1 MTATTETRTRAARA
15 GLLFA
20 TFVCAACGLVYEL
33 ALVAQGSYLLGDSIT
48 QASVV
53 LATMVFAMGLGALTA
68 KPLQR
73 RPLLSLAV
81 VEALLALFGG
91 LSVLGLHAAFTWL
104 DLYWPALIGIALVV
118 GALIGAEIP
127 LLMTLLQRIRKQD
140 AGSAAADLFA
150 ADYVGALLG
159 GLAFPFL
166 LLPLLGQTR
175 GALLV
180 GMVNAVA
187 GAAVA
192 LFLFS
197 VLARRRLALAA
208 GTVVVLAVLGFAFAS
223 SDAFLRYARDEL
235 YEDPVVY
242 SETTQYQEIVVT
254 ESAPV
259 VPGPT
264 DTRLFL
270 NGDLQFSSIDEYRY
284 HESLVHPAL
293 AGTRDRVLVLGGG
306 DGLALREVL
315 RYPDVREVVEVE
327 LDPAMLRLA
336 REHPRISALNE
347 RSLDDPRVTV
357 VTADAFAWLRD
368 ARERFD
374 AVVID
379 MPDPDSTAT
388 AKLYSTEFYSLARRV
403 MAPGARL
410 VVQAGSPYFAPRT
423 FDCIDATV
431 RSAGFATTPYHVNVP
446 TFGDW
451 GFTLAQASAAPPR
464 LRLDPP
470 TPLRFLDEANLAA
483 AAVFPMD
490 RRPAGTETPST
501 LDNLKVL
508 RRLDA
513 LDVNF
518 LASVRLDSLVVPGM
532 RERGSGVIVHIS
544 SAVVLAPMPVLLHYA
559 AAKAALETYSRGLA
573 VDLVSTGIRVNV
585 VAPGDVSTPGADV
598 VRAAIGIPDGAANA
612 PIGRGGRPDDIANMV
627 SLLVSDRGE
636 WVTGRKFVIDGGAW
650 PRG

>member
-1 MTATTETRTRAARA
+1 MVTATETRTRAARA

-53 LATMVFAMGLGALTA
+53 LATMVFAMGIGSLAA

-73 RPLLSLAV
+73 RPLLSFAV

-104 DLYWPALIGIALVV
+104 DLYWPALIGIALIV

-127 LLMTLLQRIRKQD
+127 LLMTLLQKIRKQD
-140 AGSAAADLFA
+140 AGSATADLFA
-150 ADYVGALLG
+150 ADYIGALIG

-192 LFLFS
+192 FFLFT
-197 VLARRRLALAA
+197 VTAQRRLALALGTA
-208 GTVVVLAVLGFAFAS
+208 GVLAVLAFAFAQ

-242 SETTQYQEIVVT
+242 SETTQYQEIVLT
-254 ESAPV
+254 ESAPLV
-259 VPGPT
+259 GGPK

-270 NGDLQFSSIDEYRY
+270 NGDLQFSSLDEYRY
-284 HESLVHPAL
+284 HESLVHPVL
-293 AGTRDRVLVLGGG
+293 AGKRDRVLVLGGG
-306 DGLALREVL
+306 DGLAMREVL
-315 RYPDVREVVEVE
+315 KYPDVREAVEVE
-327 LDPAMLRLA
+327 LDPSVLRLA
-336 REHPRISALNE
+336 RENPTIAGLNQN
-347 RSLDDPRVTV
+347 SLEDPRVRL
-357 VTADAFAWLRD
+357 VTADAFTWLRD
-368 ARERFD
+368 AGELFD
-374 AVVID
+374 AVIID

-388 AKLYSTEFYSLARRV
+388 AKLYSEEFYSLARQRL
-403 MAPGARL
+403 APGGRM

-431 RSAGFATTPYHVNVP
+431 RAAGLSTTPYHVNVP

-451 GFTLAQASAAPPR
+451 GFILAQAGDAPR

-470 TPLRFLDEANLAA
+470 EPLRFLDEPNLAA
-483 AAVFPMD
+483 AAVFPVD
-490 RRPAGTETPST
+490 RRPTGAESPST
-501 LDNLKVL
+501 LDDPKVL
-508 RRLDA
+508 R
-513 LDVNF
+513 
-518 LASVRLDSLVVPGM
+518 LATS
-532 RERGSGVIVHIS
+532 
-544 SAVVLAPMPVLLHYA
+544 
-559 AAKAALETYSRGLA
+559 
-573 VDLVSTGIRVNV
+573 
-585 VAPGDVSTPGADV
+585 
-598 VRAAIGIPDGAANA
+598 
-612 PIGRGGRPDDIANMV
+612 
-627 SLLVSDRGE
+627 E
-636 WVTGRKFVIDGGAW
+636 WQQY
-650 PRG
+650 

>member
-1 MTATTETRTRAARA
+1 VSTRVARA

-53 LATMVFAMGLGALTA
+53 LATMVFAMGIGSLTA

-73 RPLLSLAV
+73 RPLLGFV
-81 VEALLALFGG
+81 VIEALLAVVGG

-104 DLYWPALIGIALVV
+104 DLYWPALIGIALLV

-140 AGSAAADLFA
+140 AGSATADLFA
-150 ADYVGALLG
+150 ADYIGALVG

-180 GMVNAVA
+180 GMVNVVA

-197 VLARRRLALAA
+197 TNARRRTALAG
-208 GTVVVLAVLGFAFAS
+208 GTAAVLAVLVFAFAQ

-242 SETTQYQEIVVT
+242 SETSQYQEIVLT
-254 ESAPV
+254 ESSPV
-259 VPGPT
+259 VAGPT
-264 DTRLFL
+264 DMRLFL

-284 HESLVHPAL
+284 HESLVHPVL
-293 AGTRDRVLVLGGG
+293 AGKRERVLILGGG

-315 RYPDVREVVEVE
+315 RYPDVREAVEVE
-327 LDPAMLRLA
+327 LDPAVLRLA
-336 REHPRISALNE
+336 RENPEVVALNE
-347 RSLDDPRVTV
+347 HSLTDPRVQV
-357 VTADAFAWLRD
+357 VTADAFTWLRD

-374 AVVID
+374 AVIID

-388 AKLYSTEFYSLARRV
+388 AKLYSEEFYSLVRQV

-423 FDCIDATV
+423 FDCIDGTV
-431 RSAGFATTPYHVNVP
+431 RAAGLATTPYHVNVP
-446 TFGDW
+446 SFGDW
-451 GFTLAQASAAPPR
+451 GFILAQVGEKPA
-464 LRLDPP
+464 LTLDPP
-470 TPLRFLDEANLAA
+470 APLRFLDEANLAA
-483 AAVFPMD
+483 AAIFPVD
-490 RRPAGTETPST
+490 RRPSGAESPST
-501 LDNLKVL
+501 LDNPKIL
-508 RRLDA
+508 R
-513 LDVNF
+513 
-518 LASVRLDSLVVPGM
+518 LATS
-532 RERGSGVIVHIS
+532 
-544 SAVVLAPMPVLLHYA
+544 
-559 AAKAALETYSRGLA
+559 
-573 VDLVSTGIRVNV
+573 
-585 VAPGDVSTPGADV
+585 
-598 VRAAIGIPDGAANA
+598 
-612 PIGRGGRPDDIANMV
+612 
-627 SLLVSDRGE
+627 E
-636 WVTGRKFVIDGGAW
+636 WQQY
-650 PRG
+650 

>member
-1 MTATTETRTRAARA
+1 VTTEATETRRTRATRA

-53 LATMVFAMGLGALTA
+53 LATMVFAMGLGSLAA

-73 RPLLSLAV
+73 RPLLSFAV
-81 VEALLALFGG
+81 IEALLALSGG

-104 DLYWPALIGIALVV
+104 DLYWPALIGIALIV

-140 AGSAAADLFA
+140 AGSATADLFA
-150 ADYVGALLG
+150 ADYIGALIG

-192 LFLFS
+192 FFLFK
-197 VLARRRLALAA
+197 VTARRRLALAG
-208 GTVVVLAVLGFAFAS
+208 GTIVVLAVLGFAFAQ

-242 SETTQYQEIVVT
+242 SETTQYQDIVVT

-293 AGTRDRVLVLGGG
+293 AGTRDRVLILGGG
-306 DGLALREVL
+306 DGLAMREVL
-315 RYPDVREVVEVE
+315 KYPDVREAVEVE
-327 LDPAMLRLA
+327 LDPSVLRLA
-336 REHPRISALNE
+336 RENPRIAELNDN
-347 RSLDDPRVTV
+347 SLTDPRVTV
-357 VTADAFAWLRD
+357 VTADAFTWLRD

-374 AVVID
+374 AVIID

-388 AKLYSTEFYSLARRV
+388 AKLYSEEFYSLAQHAL
-403 MAPGARL
+403 APGGRM

-423 FDCIDATV
+423 FDCVNATV
-431 RSAGFATTPYHVNVP
+431 RSAGLATTAYHVNVP
-446 TFGDW
+446 SFGDW
-451 GFTLAQASAAPPR
+451 GFVLAQAGAKPPR
-464 LRLDPP
+464 LTLDPP
-470 TPLRFLDEANLAA
+470 TPLRFLDEANLMA
-483 AAVFPMD
+483 AAVFPVD
-490 RRPAGTETPST
+490 RRPTGTESPST
-501 LDNLKVL
+501 LDDPKIL
-508 RRLDA
+508 R
-513 LDVNF
+513 
-518 LASVRLDSLVVPGM
+518 LATS
-532 RERGSGVIVHIS
+532 
-544 SAVVLAPMPVLLHYA
+544 
-559 AAKAALETYSRGLA
+559 
-573 VDLVSTGIRVNV
+573 
-585 VAPGDVSTPGADV
+585 
-598 VRAAIGIPDGAANA
+598 
-612 PIGRGGRPDDIANMV
+612 
-627 SLLVSDRGE
+627 E
-636 WVTGRKFVIDGGAW
+636 WQQY
-650 PRG
+650 

>member
-1 MTATTETRTRAARA
+1 MSTRVTRA
-15 GLLFA
+15 GLLFF

-53 LATMVFAMGLGALTA
+53 LATMVFAMGIGSLTA

-73 RPLLSLAV
+73 RPLLSFAV
-81 VEALLALFGG
+81 VEALLALTGG

-127 LLMTLLQRIRKQD
+127 LLMTLLQRIRRQD
-140 AGSAAADLFA
+140 AGSATADLFA
-150 ADYVGALLG
+150 ADYIGALVG

-197 VLARRRLALAA
+197 VAARRRLALAG
-208 GTVVVLAVLGFAFAS
+208 GTVVVLAVLGVAFAQ

-235 YEDPVVY
+235 YDDPVVY
-242 SETTQYQEIVVT
+242 SETTQYQDIVVT
-254 ESAPV
+254 ESSPV
-259 VPGPT
+259 VPGPV

-270 NGDLQFSSIDEYRY
+270 NGDLQFSSVDEYRY

-293 AGTRDRVLVLGGG
+293 AGSRDRVLVLGGG
-306 DGLALREVL
+306 DGLAMREVL
-315 RYPDVREVVEVE
+315 KYPDVREAVEVE
-327 LDPAMLRLA
+327 LDPSVLRLA
-336 REHPRISALNE
+336 RENPRIVELNE
-347 RSLDDPRVTV
+347 RSLTDPRVRV
-357 VTADAFAWLRD
+357 VTADAFTWLRD

-388 AKLYSTEFYSLARRV
+388 AKLYSEEFYSLARRV
-403 MAPGARL
+403 LAPGGRV

-431 RSAGFATTPYHVNVP
+431 RAAGLRTTPYHVNVP
-446 TFGDW
+446 SFGDW
-451 GFTLAQASAAPPR
+451 GFVLAQVGEEPALA
-464 LRLDPP
+464 LDPP
-470 TPLRFLDEANLAA
+470 EPLRFLDEANLAA
-483 AAVFPMD
+483 AAVFPVD
-490 RRPAGTETPST
+490 RRPTGAESPST
-501 LDNLKVL
+501 LDDP
-508 RRLDA
+508 RI
-513 LDVNF
+513 
-518 LASVRLDSLVVPGM
+518 VRLTTS
-532 RERGSGVIVHIS
+532 
-544 SAVVLAPMPVLLHYA
+544 
-559 AAKAALETYSRGLA
+559 
-573 VDLVSTGIRVNV
+573 
-585 VAPGDVSTPGADV
+585 
-598 VRAAIGIPDGAANA
+598 
-612 PIGRGGRPDDIANMV
+612 
-627 SLLVSDRGE
+627 E
-636 WVTGRKFVIDGGAW
+636 WQQY
-650 PRG
+650 

>member
-1 MTATTETRTRAARA
+1 VTATIADTETRTRATRA

-53 LATMVFAMGLGALTA
+53 LATMVFAMGIGSLSA

-73 RPLLSLAV
+73 RPLLSFAV

-127 LLMTLLQRIRKQD
+127 LLMTLLQKIRKQD
-140 AGSAAADLFA
+140 AGSATADLFA
-150 ADYVGALLG
+150 ADYIGALIG

-180 GMVNAVA
+180 GMINAVA

-192 LFLFS
+192 MFLFA
-197 VLARRRLALAA
+197 VTARRRLALAA
-208 GTVVVLAVLGFAFAS
+208 GTLAVLAVLGVAFAQ
-223 SDAFLRYARDEL
+223 SDTFLRYARDEL
-235 YEDPVVY
+235 YSDPVVY
-242 SETTQYQEIVVT
+242 SETTAYQDIVVT
-254 ESAPV
+254 ESTPLTA
-259 VPGPT
+259 GPT

-293 AGTRDRVLVLGGG
+293 AGKRDRVLVLGGG
-306 DGLALREVL
+306 DGLAMREVL
-315 RYPDVREVVEVE
+315 RYPDVREAVEVE
-327 LDPAMLRLA
+327 LDPSVLRLA
-336 REHPRISALNE
+336 RENPDISTLNE
-347 RSLDDPRVTV
+347 HSLDDPRVKV

-374 AVVID
+374 AVIID

-388 AKLYSTEFYSLARRV
+388 AKLYSEEFYSLARHV

-431 RSAGFATTPYHVNVP
+431 RAAGFASTPYHVNVP
-446 TFGDW
+446 SFGDW
-451 GFTLAQASAAPPR
+451 GFTLALASGEPPP
-464 LRLDPP
+464 LVLDPP
-470 TPLRFLDEANLAA
+470 KPLRFLDEANLAA
-483 AAVFPMD
+483 AAVFPVD
-490 RRPAGTETPST
+490 RRPTGAESPST
-501 LDNLKVL
+501 LDDPKIL
-508 RRLDA
+508 R
-513 LDVNF
+513 
-518 LASVRLDSLVVPGM
+518 LATS
-532 RERGSGVIVHIS
+532 
-544 SAVVLAPMPVLLHYA
+544 
-559 AAKAALETYSRGLA
+559 
-573 VDLVSTGIRVNV
+573 
-585 VAPGDVSTPGADV
+585 
-598 VRAAIGIPDGAANA
+598 
-612 PIGRGGRPDDIANMV
+612 
-627 SLLVSDRGE
+627 E
-636 WVTGRKFVIDGGAW
+636 WQQY
-650 PRG
+650 

>member
-1 MTATTETRTRAARA
+1 VVTTTETRTRAARA

-53 LATMVFAMGLGALTA
+53 LATMVFAMGIGSLAA
-68 KPLQR
+68 KPLQS
-73 RPLLSLAV
+73 RPLLSFAV

-140 AGSAAADLFA
+140 AGSATADLFA
-150 ADYVGALLG
+150 ADYIGALIG

-166 LLPLLGQTR
+166 LLPFLGQTR

-192 LFLFS
+192 MFLFA
-197 VLARRRLALAA
+197 VTARRRLALAIGTA
-208 GTVVVLAVLGFAFAS
+208 GVLAVLAFAFAQ

-242 SETTQYQEIVVT
+242 SETTQYQDIVVT
-254 ESAPV
+254 ESSPV
-259 VPGPT
+259 VEGPT

-270 NGDLQFSSIDEYRY
+270 NGDLQFSSLDEYRY
-284 HESLVHPAL
+284 HESLVHPVL
-293 AGTRDRVLVLGGG
+293 AGKRDRVLILGGG
-306 DGLALREVL
+306 DGLAMREVL
-315 RYPDVREVVEVE
+315 KYPDVREAVEVE
-327 LDPAMLRLA
+327 LDPSVLRLA
-336 REHPRISALNE
+336 RENPTIAALNE
-347 RSLDDPRVTV
+347 HSLDDPRVRV
-357 VTADAFAWLRD
+357 VTADAFTWLRD
-368 ARERFD
+368 AREHFD
-374 AVVID
+374 AVIID

-388 AKLYSTEFYSLARRV
+388 AKLYSEEFYSLARQRL
-403 MAPGARL
+403 APGGRM

-423 FDCIDATV
+423 FDCINATV
-431 RSAGFATTPYHVNVP
+431 RAAGLSTTPYHVNVP

-451 GFTLAQASAAPPR
+451 GFVLARPDSAPP

-470 TPLRFLDEANLAA
+470 EPLRFLDEPNLAA
-483 AAVFPMD
+483 AAVFPVD
-490 RRPAGTETPST
+490 RRPTGSESPST
-501 LDNLKVL
+501 LDDPKVL
-508 RRLDA
+508 R
-513 LDVNF
+513 
-518 LASVRLDSLVVPGM
+518 LATS
-532 RERGSGVIVHIS
+532 
-544 SAVVLAPMPVLLHYA
+544 
-559 AAKAALETYSRGLA
+559 
-573 VDLVSTGIRVNV
+573 
-585 VAPGDVSTPGADV
+585 
-598 VRAAIGIPDGAANA
+598 
-612 PIGRGGRPDDIANMV
+612 
-627 SLLVSDRGE
+627 E
-636 WVTGRKFVIDGGAW
+636 WQQY
-650 PRG
+650 

>member
-1 MTATTETRTRAARA
+1 MSTRVARA

-53 LATMVFAMGLGALTA
+53 LATMVFAMGIGSLTA

-73 RPLLSLAV
+73 RPLVSFVV
-81 VEALLALFGG
+81 VEALLAVTGG

-127 LLMTLLQRIRKQD
+127 LLMTLLQRIRRQD
-140 AGSAAADLFA
+140 AGSATADLFA
-150 ADYVGALLG
+150 ADYIGALVG

-192 LFLFS
+192 LFLFRTNATRKTALAGGTAA
-197 VLARRRLALAA
+197 VLALL
-208 GTVVVLAVLGFAFAS
+208 VFAFAQ

-235 YEDPVVY
+235 YDDPVVY
-242 SETTQYQEIVVT
+242 AETTQYQDIVLT
-254 ESAPV
+254 ESSPV
-259 VPGPT
+259 VPGPS
-264 DTRLFL
+264 DVRLFL
-270 NGDLQFSSIDEYRY
+270 NGDLQFSSVDEYRY

-293 AGTRDRVLVLGGG
+293 AGKRDRVLILGGG

-315 RYPDVREVVEVE
+315 KYPDVREAVEVE
-327 LDPAMLRLA
+327 LDPAVLNLA
-336 REHPRISALNE
+336 RDNPDLTALNDH
-347 RSLDDPRVTV
+347 SLADPRVRV
-357 VTADAFAWLRD
+357 VTADAFTWLRD
-368 ARERFD
+368 AGERFD
-374 AVVID
+374 AVIID

-388 AKLYSTEFYSLARRV
+388 AKLYSVEFYSLARRV

-431 RSAGFATTPYHVNVP
+431 RAAGLKTTPYHVNVP
-446 TFGDW
+446 SFGDW
-451 GFTLAQASAAPPR
+451 GFILAEQSQKPA
-464 LRLDPP
+464 LTLDPP
-470 TPLRFLDEANLAA
+470 VPLRFLDEANLAA
-483 AAVFPMD
+483 AAVFPVD
-490 RRPAGTETPST
+490 RRPTGAESPST
-501 LDNLKVL
+501 LDNPKI
-508 RRLDA
+508 
-513 LDVNF
+513 
-518 LASVRLDSLVVPGM
+518 VRLTT
-532 RERGSGVIVHIS
+532 
-544 SAVVLAPMPVLLHYA
+544 A
-559 AAKAALETYSRGLA
+559 
-573 VDLVSTGIRVNV
+573 
-585 VAPGDVSTPGADV
+585 
-598 VRAAIGIPDGAANA
+598 
-612 PIGRGGRPDDIANMV
+612 
-627 SLLVSDRGE
+627 E
-636 WVTGRKFVIDGGAW
+636 WQQY
-650 PRG
+650 